1 MYFLVLSK
9 HKFIKIINETN
20 IIEMLEIQKEE
31 AVEVQN
37 YEEAAQLKKILD
49 RLRNGF
55 IDDCSDFDIGNLNP
69 F

>member
-1 MYFLVLSK
+1 
-9 HKFIKIINETN
+9 
-20 IIEMLEIQKEE
+20 MLEIQKEE

-55 IDDCSDFDIGNLNP
+55 IDD
-69 F
+69 